1 VKEFERGLASF
12 PTKYQ
17 LIFKT
22 MLETGFR
29 ISDVLNLK
37 TRDIKNGKNIYEKK
51 TRKKRLLSISEDL
64 KNSLLGYAKEKHLRN
79 EDFIF
84 PSTKNNLCR
93 PVHRT
98 SVYRVFRTV
107 SNALQLDGCVRPHS
121 CRKTYAKNY
130 IASGG
135 DLKGLQK
142 DLNHSNKKTTEG
154 YLT

>member
-1 VKEFERGLASF
+1 
-12 PTKYQ
+12 
-17 LIFKT
+17 

-51 TRKKRLLSISEDL
+51 TRKRRLLSISEEL

-93 PVHRT
+93 PISRS
-98 SVYRVFRTV
+98 SVYRVFRAV
-107 SNALQLDGCVRPHS
+107 SDALQLDGCVRPHS
-121 CRKTYAKNY
+121 CRKTFAREFMAKYN
-130 IASGG
+130 
-135 DLKGLQK
+135 DLEALQK
-142 DLNHSNKKTTEG
+142 NFNHSSKKVTEG
-154 YLT
+154 YLI